1 MKNVKIKSAIKK
13 IMLDYGLWPV
23 AILILITPLCILNGR
38 LRDRK
43 IMNEGINVEAV
54 VVSSKLLQNRHAH
67 KREMKVYFHLNGK
80 YEECFVDIQPFI
92 FSPATIP
99 KINAGDTIIV
109 RTIPGKPDYT
119 QYVSKHINKGH

>member
-1 MKNVKIKSAIKK
+1 MKNVKIKSVIKK

-23 AILILITPLCILNGR
+23 AVLLFITPFCILNGR

-54 VVSSKLLQNRHAH
+54 VVSSELVSNRWFHGR
-67 KREMKVYFHLNGK
+67 KMKIYFHLNGK
-80 YEECFVDIQPFI
+80 YEEYFLDIYPQFY
-92 FSPATIP
+92 SPATIP
-99 KINAGDTIIV
+99 EIKTGDTIIV

-119 QYVSKHINKGH
+119 QYVSKHVNKGH